1 MISKVLIGVFIFSC
15 PFLWSI
21 RIKDITE
28 VVGVRDNQLI
38 GYGLVVGLSGTG
50 DSSIDMTNTAL
61 ANALERFN
69 ISISPS
75 DISSKNVAAVMLTTD
90 IDPFSKAGTR
100 IDVTV
105 SSLGDASTLQGGV
118 LLQTPMLGA
127 DLKVYAV
134 AQGAVAIGGFLE
146 GNTGEGGASVRQNHP
161 TVGIMPGGAIV
172 EREIR
177 MHLFENGR
185 IGLSLTNK
193 DYTTAVRTA
202 DAINRVYRGSSQA
215 MDASLVDIII
225 PPSFKGQEI
234 NFLSVI
240 GHIDVVPDVTA
251 RVIINERTGTI
262 VATANVRISSVAVS
276 HGSITVTISN
286 KQTVSQPGAFA
297 EGGTTQVVGNDAV
310 DVKEVK
316 GGFNLLQEYPNIE
329 VLTNALN
336 ALGVTSREMMSIL
349 QALKDAGALQAE
361 LILN

>member
-1 MISKVLIGVFIFSC
+1 MIIKLIIAYYIVIC

-69 ISISPS
+69 ISIAST
-75 DISSKNVAAVMLTTD
+75 DISSKNIAAVMLTTD
-90 IDPFSKAGTR
+90 IEPFTKAGTR

-118 LLQTPMLGA
+118 LLQTPLIGA
-127 DLKVYAV
+127 DQKVYAV
-134 AQGAVAIGGFLE
+134 AQGAVAIGGFLA
-146 GNTGEGGASVRQNHP
+146 GNTGDGGASVRQNHP

-172 EREIR
+172 EREISTD
-177 MHLFENGR
+177 LFQNNR
-185 IGLSLTNK
+185 IGLNLTNK

-202 DAINRVYRGSSQA
+202 DAINLRYPGSSQA
-215 MDASLVDIII
+215 MDASLIDVII
-225 PPSFKGQEI
+225 PLSFRGQEI
-234 NFLSVI
+234 NFLAAI

-262 VATANVRISSVAVS
+262 VATSNVRISSVAIS

-286 KQTVSQPGAFA
+286 TQTVSQPGALA
-297 EGGTTQVVGNDAV
+297 DGGTTQVVGNDAV

-316 GGFNLLQEYPNIE
+316 GGFNVLQEYPNIE
-329 VLTNALN
+329 ILTNALN

-361 LILN
+361 LVLN